1 MFEAESY
8 TNHLGQTLNPGDTVI
23 YVGTSYKN
31 TSVKIGVFSGVYKKP
46 DRKYNSGTRKY
57 EDVGLVVSALKIT
70 NIKDTRWKYDRDTK
84 QGEDVEITR
93 TACLPLK
100 RAYKVDLSNQH
111 VKETV
116 DFIQKII

>member
-8 TNHLGQTLNPGDTVI
+8 TNHIGQT
-23 YVGTSYKN
+23 
-31 TSVKIGVFSGVYKKP
+31 
-46 DRKYNSGTRKY
+46 
-57 EDVGLVVSALKIT
+57 
-70 NIKDTRWKYDRDTK
+70 
-84 QGEDVEITR
+84 
-93 TACLPLK
+93 LK

>member
-1 MFEAESY
+1 MEY
-8 TNHLGQTLNPGDTVI
+8 LYKIHLPIV
-23 YVGTSYKN
+23 YKN
-31 TSVKIGVFSGVYKKP
+31 TSVKIGVFSGVYKEP
-46 DRKYNSGTRKY
+46 GHKYNSETRKY
-57 EDVGLVVSALKIT
+57 EDAGLIVNALKIT